1 MPEGLSEDAGQHI
14 VRNRGKGV
22 PASRMARDPGIS
34 ARCVRRPR
42 ARYRKTGGTR
52 PRMGRPRDHVTGAQI
67 RPVAGACEGQPVGAA
82 RVAKSLGKNHDTS
95 YGRACRI
102 LKKNGMVTASA
113 AKSRRR
119 KWVRYERL
127 YANAMRHTDWHV
139 MKDPRFHAYNLIT
152 YLDDASRCVT
162 GAALFEHAT
171 SENAALLL
179 GPAIRRFGAP
189 AAMLS
194 DNGSCFVGR
203 NGRKK
208 GPMGTRQPTV
218 FEEELLGRGIA
229 LTNSGPYHPQTNGRP
244 GRFHSEIEQHLKSF
258 EEESASNTVRGSK
271 PGGHVGNPFHTA
283 GTTDPVTRLV
293 GGYNNLPHMSLKDG
307 RETPAE
313 AYVRKQAPKDIT
325 RVTVNVVLEN
335 WSVSGM
341 DRASDEKSHRKLR
354 QDVNSYTTEEME
366 KDVHAKL

>member
-34 ARCVRRPR
+34 ARCVRRLR

-52 PRMGRPRDHVTGAQI
+52 PRMGRPRDHITGAQI

-113 AKSRRR
+113 AKSGRR

-244 GRFHSEIEQHLKSF
+244 GPGPAGVCARRRRRALSDGLFRLMYDHIMGNRDSRPAAGGGPDAPRCQNVTLQQTAIGISPTARLRLFGARTRQPGPALVAEKAPSTLLRRAGFPQS
-258 EEESASNTVRGSK
+258 VRG
-271 PGGHVGNPFHTA
+271 
-283 GTTDPVTRLV
+283 
-293 GGYNNLPHMSLKDG
+293 
-307 RETPAE
+307 
-313 AYVRKQAPKDIT
+313 
-325 RVTVNVVLEN
+325 
-335 WSVSGM
+335 
-341 DRASDEKSHRKLR
+341 
-354 QDVNSYTTEEME
+354 
-366 KDVHAKL
+366 